1 MTVSLGSIPTP
12 LRQGRM
18 ASHDLSTDARK
29 EAADKGYALPDG
41 SFPIRD
47 RTELAKAILALG
59 RASDP
64 QAAKRHI
71 IKRARALNAIDL
83 LPDSWGIDS

>member
-1 MTVSLGSIPTP
+1 
-12 LRQGRM
+12 M
-18 ASHDLSTDARK
+18 ASHSLSTEARQ

-47 RTELAKAILALG
+47 RSELAKAILALG

-71 IKRARALNAIDL
+71 IRRARALNAVDL
-83 LPDSWGIDS
+83 LPRSWNVSA

>member
-1 MTVSLGSIPTP
+1 
-12 LRQGRM
+12 M
-18 ASHDLSTDARK
+18 ASHDLSTTARK

-47 RTELAKAILALG
+47 RTELAKAILAIG

-71 IKRARALNAIDL
+71 IKRARALGATDL
-83 LPDSWGIDS
+83 LPKAWHVTA